1 MSVRTYLYEKRK
13 IILLSV
19 LALGALVWCLIP
31 ERRHAFGI
39 RMPAGYTVHGIDVSR
54 YQGEV
59 DWSDM
64 ENYTYGRNTVRIA
77 FAFIKATEGRSVKD
91 ACFDRNWDSISLTNI
106 IRGAYHFY
114 VPSRSADEQANNF
127 ISTVTLNSGDLP
139 PALDLEKPPGKQ
151 SRAAFRASVKIWL
164 AKVEKHYGVKP
175 IIYTNLGFYEKYLAG
190 DSELESCPVWIARY
204 NHRQDFGRP
213 WVFWQHSE
221 KGQIPGIR
229 PTVDF
234 NVFNGTLDELK
245 SFCIK

>member
-1 MSVRTYLYEKRK
+1 
-13 IILLSV
+13 
-19 LALGALVWCLIP
+19 
-31 ERRHAFGI
+31 
-39 RMPAGYTVHGIDVSR
+39 MPAGYAVHGIDVSR

-64 ENYTYGRNTVRIA
+64 ENYTYGENTVKIT

-91 ACFDRNWDSISLTNI
+91 THFDRNWDNITSTNI

-114 VPSRSADEQANNF
+114 LPSRSADEQANNF
-127 ISTVTLNSGDLP
+127 ISTVTLKSGDLP
-139 PALDLEKPPGKQ
+139 PALDLEKLPGKQ
-151 SRAAFRASVKIWL
+151 SRATFRANVKVWL
-164 AKVEKHYGVKP
+164 TKVEKHYGVKP

-190 DSELESCPVWIARY
+190 DAELESCPVWIARY
-204 NHRQDFGRP
+204 KHRQDFGRA

-221 KGQIPGIR
+221 NGQIPGIR